1 MAAEPQ
7 ARHLHGLRGG
17 GEMVMTSDAAESLR
31 ERWWDRR
38 GVLELAALL
47 GFLVLPF
54 VILFTAGD

>member
-1 MAAEPQ
+1 MAEESQ
-7 ARHLHGLRGG
+7 ARHLHNLRGG
-17 GEMVMTSDAAESLR
+17 GGMVMANDAAESLR
-31 ERWWDRR
+31 EHWWDRR